1 MAQSKPGALFET
13 AGDGA
18 AAAPPV
24 DEAFF
29 ERLRAMSDKFAAGVP
44 GSIVRL
50 QALAGQFDA
59 AQPASALAEELRQVL
74 HTIAGSAA
82 TFGYRTFGSQARV
95 LEQRMRVLLA
105 FEQVGAAEWRSW
117 LHSLDH
123 YLQWARVDAR
133 ADNFPIENGQENI

>member
-1 MAQSKPGALFET
+1 MTQPKQGALLET

-18 AAAPPV
+18 AVAPPV

-50 QALAGQFDA
+50 QALAVQFDA
-59 AQPASALAEELRQVL
+59 AQPAAALAEELRRVL

-82 TFGYRTFGSQARV
+82 TFGYRTFGTQARV
-95 LEQRMRVLLA
+95 LEQRLRVLQA

-117 LHSLDH
+117 LHSLEH

-133 ADNFPIENGQENI
+133 ADNFPTENGQENI